1 MWSTRRHSIQW
12 FRRAVGKREI
22 RARCCVCLAEA
33 FLLAFVP
40 AIGNV
45 RAETLEE
52 VLVKTYLSNP
62 TLFAAREQLRVTN
75 ENLPQAIANWLPTI
89 SLTETKGRSV
99 TKTIQE
105 PPRTTAI
112 SKTQNA
118 SLAYTQN
125 LYKGGI
131 NFATLRKARHQI
143 ANERAN
149 LRNTEQTVVS
159 NAITAYMDVLRD
171 RITRDHRRNNVEA
184 LKKRLE
190 TTQIQ
195 FDLRQRTLGALSQ
208 AQSRLACAE
217 ATFTA
222 AESTLET
229 SQATF
234 TAGRRRT
241 RRRPGPADRITAAA
255 AVDGSCG
262 RSRQSRKP
270 CRPHSGLRR
279 RHRQRGH
286 RYQQR
291 SAASDPRLV
300 DDVKPQS
307 NKDPGGHR
315 PTDRASHIGKS
326 DIDRPVLL
334 IRFGAI
340 AGSRRQE
347 AGRPTQTGTG
357 CGGAPGSADD
367 NQRLEEYRQRQR
379 PCQIVRTASEIGGG
393 CAQGHH
399 RGIRHRSPDAAGH
412 SGRPG
417 RSSMTPR

>member
-208 AQSRLACAE
+208 AQSRPACAE

-234 TAGRRRT
+234 LQVVGERAGDLVLPT
-241 RRRPGPADRITAAA
+241 ELPPLPLSMEA
-255 AVDGSCG
+255 AVE
-262 RSRQSRKP
+262 
-270 CRPHSGLRR
+270 
-279 RHRQRGH
+279 
-286 RYQQR
+286 
-291 SAASDPRLV
+291 AARAENPAVLIAGFAV
-300 DDVKPQS
+300 DIAKE
-307 NKDPGGHR
+307 
-315 PTDRASHIGKS
+315 
-326 DIDRPVLL
+326 DID
-334 IRFGAI
+334 ISNGARLPTL
-340 AGSRRQE
+340 ALSTTLSRNRTKTRGDTGRQIE
-347 AGRPTQTGTG
+347 RA
-357 CGGAPGSADD
+357 
-367 NQRLEEYRQRQR
+367 
-379 PCQIVRTASEIGGG
+379 I
-393 CAQGHH
+393 
-399 RGIRHRSPDAAGH
+399 
-412 SGRPG
+412 
-417 RSSMTPR
+417 